1 MNVEPGADAPVS
13 AEPAGAVARCIVCG
27 ADDLRDVD
35 VLPPALVA
43 QWELA
48 PAEVAYVNRQ
58 QGRHCG
64 RCRSTLRCMALATAI
79 LRFCG
84 AMGTFSD
91 FVRTDGARRLR
102 ILEINEAGGVSAYLA
117 QLPDRVFAAFPQV
130 DMQALPHADG
140 TFDLVVHSDTL
151 EHVPDPLRGLA
162 ECRRVLR
169 EGGACIFTVPA
180 VVGRLTRS
188 RVGLSPSYHGTPADG
203 DGYLVHTEFGAD
215 AWRWPLAAGFT
226 ECRVIG
232 IEPPAAHAWTAVR

>member
-1 MNVEPGADAPVS
+1 MKVESGAGAPV
-13 AEPAGAVARCIVCG
+13 PAGPAGPVARCVVCG

-35 VLPPALVA
+35 VLSPALVA
-43 QWELA
+43 EWELA

-84 AMGTFSD
+84 AAGPFCD
-91 FVRTDGARRLR
+91 FVRTGGARRLR

-130 DMQALPHADG
+130 DMQALPHGNG

-188 RVGLSPSYHGTPADG
+188 RAGRSPSYHGTPADG

-215 AWRWPLAAGFT
+215 AWRWPLAAGFA